1 MTRCRVTEDLNAHDM
16 THRDATHD
24 EICAQEAVAR
34 ERAHE
39 LMMSE
44 DHVMDLVAND
54 EYLTT
59 LLCAL
64 TTAYAIEGDDLEKRT
79 RTLCEVIAHKFYT
92 YELSKSE

>member
-16 THRDATHD
+16 THRDATED
-24 EICAQEAVAR
+24 EICAQKMLALQ
-34 ERAHE
+34 RASE

-59 LLCAL
+59 LLCEL
-64 TTAYAIEGDDLEKRT
+64 TTAYAIEGDDLEKRA
-79 RTLCEVIAHKFYT
+79 RTLCDVIAHKLYR
-92 YELSKSE
+92 YELSKIE

>member
-1 MTRCRVTEDLNAHDM
+1 MTRCRVTEDLNAHDSNQ
-16 THRDATHD
+16 RDATHD
-24 EICAQEAVAR
+24 EVCAQKMWALQ
-34 ERAHE
+34 RAAE

-44 DHVMDLVAND
+44 DHVMDLVVND

>member
-1 MTRCRVTEDLNAHDM
+1 MTRCRVTEDLNAHDL
-16 THRDATHD
+16 TQRDATFD
-24 EICAQEAVAR
+24 EIREQQETAF

-64 TTAYAIEGDDLEKRT
+64 TTSHVVNNGDILKQARI
-79 RTLCEVIAHKFYT
+79 LCEVIQHKLYN
-92 YELSKSE
+92 YELSKIE

>member
-1 MTRCRVTEDLNAHDM
+1 MTRCRVTEELNAHDM
-16 THRDATHD
+16 TQRDATEE
-24 EICAQEAVAR
+24 EIREQKDSAL

-39 LMMSE
+39 LMTSE

-64 TTAYAIEGDDLEKRT
+64 TTAYAIESGDVLNRASI
-79 RTLCEVIAHKFYT
+79 LCDVIQHKFYT
-92 YELSKSE
+92 YELSKIE